1 MEIIIK
7 LNKIIVLGV
16 FTDSLHHTNS
26 ILLQQCHQSQH
37 HLRNPR
43 HPQRRNKLCIKQ
55 NLQTNPSLLTRR
67 PRQVSLLKI
76 CLPPPRISTV
86 AALVIR
92 MPLSS
97 IRTLCTKANKIAIAR
112 TTLHQTST
120 TKTPLDNPTIIAREA
135 EAPIKGPILPTQ
147 CEAEKNNT
155 ANMETTRKTQL
166 SEPWH
171 PKCCHKSP
179 ACLLTWRTFKTWTRA
194 SLRIFSCS

>member
-7 LNKIIVLGV
+7 LTKIIVLGV

-26 ILLQQCHQSQH
+26 ILLQQCRQSQH

-55 NLQTNPSLLTRR
+55 NLQTNSSLLPRR

-76 CLPPPRISTV
+76 CLPPRRISTV
-86 AALVIR
+86 AALVFR
-92 MPLSS
+92 MPQSS
-97 IRTLCTKANKIAIAR
+97 IRIPCTKANIIAIAR
-112 TTLHQTST
+112 ATLHQTSI
-120 TKTPLDNPTIIAREA
+120 TKTPHDSPTIIAREA
-135 EAPIKGPILPTQ
+135 EGLIKEPILPTQ
-147 CEAEKNNT
+147 YEAEKNNT
-155 ANMETTRKTQL
+155 DNMETTRKTRS

-179 ACLLTWRTFKTWTRA
+179 ACLLTWRTFKTWTKA
-194 SLRIFSCS
+194 SSRIFSCS